1 MSHQRLNHSFES
13 VPFSWEN
20 QPGMSKVSPHM
31 DNSPT
36 KLPPPP
42 AADRLLR
49 AKLYVPLPPCRIQ
62 APKTILLTKK
72 GDTIGEDPFLA
83 AYIECTK
90 SVRKPLDKV
99 SVKERIRRENRWSGV
114 RKLGLGLSLS
124 CKRDSGVREDNL
136 VRMSQLPEVDSRG
149 FED

>member
-42 AADRLLR
+42 PIASRGP
-49 AKLYVPLPPCRIQ
+49 KLYVPLPPCRIQ
-62 APKTILLTKK
+62 VPKTILPTKK
-72 GDTIGEDPFLA
+72 GGPIGEDPFLA

-99 SVKERIRRENRWSGV
+99 SVKERRRRENRWSGV

-136 VRMSQLPEVDSRG
+136 VRMSQLPEVDSSG